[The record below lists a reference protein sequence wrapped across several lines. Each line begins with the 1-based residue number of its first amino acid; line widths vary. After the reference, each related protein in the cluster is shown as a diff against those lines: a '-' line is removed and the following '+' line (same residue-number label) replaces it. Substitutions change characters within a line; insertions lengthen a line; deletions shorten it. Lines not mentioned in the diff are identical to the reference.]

1 MHIKKILFAL
11 ALAALALVSCN
22 GKDDINGG
30 DYATVTM
37 GGQTWTKA
45 EIITY
50 SHFIQTDEMTFNL
63 TLDADTKRTTTGHLT
78 YYMSPQKVEFMIS
91 GGYHSSMRDGA
102 MSVTQVDDK
111 HFILNFEG
119 TDVDGNQFVVKGKAS
134 KQ

>member
-1 MHIKKILFAL
+1 MKKLLFAL
-11 ALAALALVSCN
+11 TLAALALVSCN

-50 SHFIQTDEMTFNL
+50 SHFI
-63 TLDADTKRTTTGHLT
+63 
-78 YYMSPQKVEFMIS
+78 
-91 GGYHSSMRDGA
+91 
-102 MSVTQVDDK
+102 
-111 HFILNFEG
+111 LNFEG
-119 TDVDGNQFVVKGKAS
+119 TDVDGNQFVVKGKAT